1 MLRTVCDGKPKT
13 VGKVR
18 IMRNMERV
26 DSSGLGRSKGFGF
39 AELKGHDDALDVL
52 RATNNNPAIFGAD
65 RRPIVEFA
73 IENSLILQRLEQ
85 RKTKNLQKVQP
96 RESNS
101 EMNAEKNKRKR
112 ERSENRKRKRV
123 RKDENANVDNSV
135 KTTETVSSN
144 VDSSKK
150 LEKNWNVSKFNGLKK
165 KQGRNMVKQKGVASK
180 SQDFDPSTKNSEKL
194 NSRSKQ
200 KGKADW
206 EEEKFNQIVEK
217 YKTKLFGENTKQLKA
232 SRWFDA

>member
-1 MLRTVCDGKPKT
+1 
-13 VGKVR
+13 
-18 IMRNMERV
+18 MERV

-101 EMNAEKNKRKR
+101 DMNAEKNKRKR

-200 KGKADW
+200 KGKADL